1 MTGLVTAYLGLG
13 SNLGDRQSNLASA
26 LRRLQPLVRVEAVSS
41 LYETKAVGPIEQPD
55 FLNAAARVV
64 TGLQP
69 VALLRHVKAVEREI
83 GRRLGEPQGPRPI
96 DIDILLYGTE
106 IVDVGELQVPHP
118 RMTERAF
125 VLIPLAD
132 IANGVKH
139 PVAGQ
144 AIEALMKSVDSEGV
158 TKRSG
163 AGWEA

>member
-1 MTGLVTAYLGLG
+1 
-13 SNLGDRQSNLASA
+13 
-26 LRRLQPLVRVEAVSS
+26 
-41 LYETKAVGPIEQPD
+41 
-55 FLNAAARVV
+55 
-64 TGLQP
+64 
-69 VALLRHVKAVEREI
+69 VEREI

>member
-1 MTGLVTAYLGLG
+1 MTGLITAYLGLG
-13 SNLGDRQSNLASA
+13 SNLGNRKANLASA
-26 LRRLQPLVRVEAVSS
+26 LRRMQPLVRVEGVSS

-55 FLNAAARVV
+55 FLNAAVRVA

-83 GRRLGEPQGPRPI
+83 GRRFAEPQGPRPI
-96 DIDILLYGTE
+96 DIDILLYGDQ
-106 IVDVGELQVPHP
+106 IVDGGELQVPHP

-139 PVAGQ
+139 PVSGQ
-144 AIEALMKSVDSEGV
+144 AIETLMKSVESEGV
-158 TKRSG
+158 TKLSD
-163 AGWEA
+163 AGWQA